1 MFFHTK
7 QRSEKNSKRQSK
19 NKLPKLSA
27 IDPQVKDFFPFKIR
41 PDSAKTSSKTSNS
54 KLDTT
59 DSSKFDDTSSN
70 VTTSTVTMTTKSRC
84 FLSSGTHQNNFR
96 YLSGTKNHKTPQA
109 HPSTQKLTTK
119 SNPRILIS
127 EDPKLRAFSENVEP
141 LREVRRKEGVCRQS
155 SPERL
160 NGRGSPER
168 LNGRGSQ
175 ERLNGRG
182 SPERLNGRGSQERL
196 NGRGS
201 PERLNGRGSQE
212 RLNGRGSPERLNG
225 RGSQERLN
233 GRGSTDRVCRPER
246 QILYRHRAPYY
257 EEYCKKNF
265 PRSLTNVR

>member
-19 NKLPKLSA
+19 NKLPKLSV

-54 KLDTT
+54 KLGTT

-96 YLSGTKNHKTPQA
+96 YLSGTKNHNNPQA

-127 EDPKLRAFSENVEP
+127 EDPKLRALSENVEP
-141 LREVRRKEGVCRQS
+141 LREVRRKEMVCRQS

-160 NGRGSPER
+160 NGRGSA
-168 LNGRGSQ
+168 
-175 ERLNGRG
+175 
-182 SPERLNGRGSQERL
+182 
-196 NGRGS
+196 
-201 PERLNGRGSQE
+201 
-212 RLNGRGSPERLNG
+212 
-225 RGSQERLN
+225 
-233 GRGSTDRVCRPER
+233 DRVCRPER